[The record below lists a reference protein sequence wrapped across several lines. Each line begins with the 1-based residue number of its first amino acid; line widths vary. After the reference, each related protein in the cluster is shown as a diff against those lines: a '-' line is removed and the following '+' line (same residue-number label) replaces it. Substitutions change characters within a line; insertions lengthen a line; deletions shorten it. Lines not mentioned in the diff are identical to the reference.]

1 MITSVT
7 SAGLKAG
14 ADKVILS
21 ARPYLEF
28 LADFSINFKPLTA
41 ARYDSIAVEVLN
53 ASEEAFG
60 PGAGYTHGTN
70 TIKPA
75 AVSLTE
81 RRKSTWNIGDRDAL
95 ENELAPCWSQFGP
108 KAGLA
113 VAARA
118 VTFAMSKLTYAARA
132 AAITQATYSALADFT
147 TIMAQVVDLGIDP
160 GICVLLLNPTAFASL
175 LSVLPAYVKGDD
187 GDALRYA
194 RIGEFLGFK
203 SVRLAPHASKVS
215 GAAVEGVTPQNGFG
229 FIVPEGALAVA
240 DRIVTPVREGGN
252 LIESGTFTDD
262 VTGFAFG
269 TRVVL
274 DTDQGTCSWTTEALY
289 GVALAKQTL
298 PDNTSNNAPGFYQL
312 VTA

>member
-1 MITSVT
+1 MATSVT

-28 LADFSINFKPLTA
+28 LADFSIYFKPLTA
-41 ARYDSIAVEVLN
+41 ARYDSIAVEVMN

-60 PGAGYTHGTN
+60 AGAGYTHGTN

-118 VTFAMSKLTYAARA
+118 VTFAMGKLTYS
-132 AAITQATYSALADFT
+132 ATYSALADFT
-147 TIMAQVVDLGIDP
+147 TIMAKVVDLGIDP
-160 GICVLLLNPTAFASL
+160 GICVLLLNPTSFAAL
-175 LSVLPAYVKGDD
+175 LAVLPAYVKGDD

-203 SVRLAPHASKVS
+203 SVRMAPHAAVQS
-215 GAAVEGVTPQNGFG
+215 AAAANNGYG
-229 FIVPEGALAVA
+229 FVVPEGALAVA
-240 DRIVTPVREGGN
+240 DRIVEPVRAGGN
-252 LIESGTFTDD
+252 LLEFGTIQDD
-262 VTGFAFG
+262 VTGWAFS

-274 DTDQGTCSWTTEALY
+274 DTDQGVCCWTTESLY

-298 PDNTSNNAPGFYQL
+298 PDGTPNNAPGFYQL
-312 VTA
+312 ITA

>member
-1 MITSVT
+1 MATSVT

-21 ARPYLEF
+21 ARPFLEF
-28 LADFSINFKPLTA
+28 LADFSINFKPVSA

-60 PGAGYTHGTN
+60 AGAGYTHGTN

-95 ENELAPCWSQFGP
+95 ENELAPCWQWFGP

-118 VTFAMSKLTYAARA
+118 VTFAMSKLTYSA
-132 AAITQATYSALADFT
+132 AASQITQATYSALSDFT
-147 TIMAQVVDLGIDP
+147 TIMAKVVDLGIDP
-160 GICVLLLNPTAFASL
+160 GICALLLNPTSFAAL

-203 SVRLAPHASKVS
+203 SVRMSPHASKAS
-215 GAAVEGVTPQNGFG
+215 AAAANNGFG
-229 FIVPEGALAVA
+229 FVVPEGALAVA
-240 DRIVTPVREGGN
+240 DRIVEPAREGGN
-252 LIESGTFTDD
+252 LLEFGTFTDD
-262 VTGFAFG
+262 VTGWAFS

-274 DTDQGTCSWTTEALY
+274 DTDQGACCWTTESLY

-298 PDNTSNNAPGFYQL
+298 ADGTENNAPGFYQL
-312 VTA
+312 ITA

>member
-1 MITSVT
+1 MATSVT

-81 RRKSTWNIGDRDAL
+81 HRKSTWNIGDRDAL
-95 ENELAPCWSQFGP
+95 ENELAPCWSWFGP

-118 VTFAMSKLTYAARA
+118 VTFAMSKLTYSA
-132 AAITQATYSALADFT
+132 AASQITQATYSALADFT
-147 TIMAQVVDLGIDP
+147 TIMAKVVDLGIDP
-160 GICVLLLNPTAFASL
+160 GICVLLLNPTSFAAL

-203 SVRLAPHASKVS
+203 SVRLAPHASKAS
-215 GAAVEGVTPQNGFG
+215 AAAANNGFG
-229 FIVPEGALAVA
+229 FVVPEGALAVA

-252 LIESGTFTDD
+252 LVEFGTFTDD

-269 TRVVL
+269 TRVVI
-274 DTDQGTCSWTTEALY
+274 DADQGTCSWTTEALY

-298 PDNTSNNAPGFYQL
+298 ADSSSNNAPGFYQL
-312 VTA
+312 ITA

>member
-1 MITSVT
+1 MATSVT

-81 RRKSTWNIGDRDAL
+81 HRKSTWNIGDRDAL
-95 ENELAPCWSQFGP
+95 ENELAPCWSWFGP

-118 VTFAMSKLTYAARA
+118 VTFAMSKLTYSA
-132 AAITQATYSALADFT
+132 AASQITQATYSALADFT
-147 TIMAQVVDLGIDP
+147 TIMAKVVDLGIDP
-160 GICVLLLNPTAFASL
+160 GICVLLLNPTSFAAL

-203 SVRLAPHASKVS
+203 SVRLAPHASKAS
-215 GAAVEGVTPQNGFG
+215 AAAANNGFG
-229 FIVPEGALAVA
+229 FVVPEGALAVA

-252 LIESGTFTDD
+252 LVEFGTFTDD

-269 TRVVL
+269 TRVVI
-274 DTDQGTCSWTTEALY
+274 DADQGTCSWSRMTPWS
-289 GVALAKQTL
+289 VACHCS
-298 PDNTSNNAPGFYQL
+298 TSSNES
-312 VTA
+312 TW